1 MLLNYF
7 PNEIIVEIA
16 VKLSLEDC
24 SSFFRT
30 NRHLYDLLHSYL
42 YRQAARLIMWGKPYI
57 SVLHWAAAYGHDRVI
72 GWLLERGTD
81 PTFRNY
87 LGITALHF
95 AASAIPENV
104 NVIKLLLEGGA
115 SFTIRAEDKSTA
127 LHMAAK
133 VGRVGTVRLLLE
145 QAVGVDRVIL
155 FAKNSMG
162 VNPLHIAAEGGHE
175 PVVRLLLEHGANIA
189 STANSRYGGY
199 TALHLA
205 CVMGNEKLVS
215 LLLEKGADPNV
226 QSGRLK
232 GFRST
237 PLHCIA
243 SHCCQILWSGN
254 RPHRLAKLLL
264 EMGANIMASDMHGRT
279 PLHWLT
285 RSPYYAKSPGP
296 SNKVKKIQSRLTRMF
311 IQKGADINAR
321 DSRGYTALHLAV
333 VKRHANLIR
342 TLLACGADT
351 ELPDCTGKTPL
362 QLALSLQL
370 LKIATLFCKV
380 C

>member
-16 VKLSLEDC
+16 VKLSLKDC
-24 SSFFRT
+24 SSFSRT

-42 YRQAARLIMWGKPYI
+42 YRKAAQLIMWGSTYI
-57 SVLHWAAAYGHDRVI
+57 CVLHWAAAYGHDRVV

-81 PTFRNY
+81 PTFQDY

-115 SFTIRAEDKSTA
+115 SFTMRADERSTA

-133 VGRVGTVRLLLE
+133 VGHVGTVGLLLE
-145 QAVGVDRVIL
+145 QAVGVDRVVL

-162 VNPLHIAAEGGHE
+162 VTPLHIAAEAGHE
-175 PVVRLLLEHGANIA
+175 PVVRLLLEHGANIT
-189 STANSRYGGY
+189 STADSRYGEF

-205 CVMGNEKLVS
+205 CMMGNENLVS

-226 QSGRLK
+226 QSGRLG

-237 PLHCIA
+237 PLHWIA
-243 SHCCQILWSGN
+243 GHCCQIFLSGN
-254 RPHRLAKLLL
+254 RPHYLAKLLL
-264 EMGANIMASDMHGRT
+264 EMGANIRASDMHGRT

-285 RSPYYAKSPGP
+285 RSPYYVTTP
-296 SNKVKKIQSRLTRMF
+296 NLNNEVKKIQSRLTRMF
-311 IQKGADINAR
+311 IRKGADINAR

-333 VKRHANLIR
+333 VKRHANITQ

-351 ELPDCTGKTPL
+351 GLPDCTGKTPL
-362 QLALSLQL
+362 QLAISL
-370 LKIATLFCKV
+370 KFMRIAAIFL
-380 C
+380 